1 MERTSGRRG
10 GTLSFRFEVTNFPF
24 CTTQTFHGNGGGMRK
39 RVLPQRWFHQRYSTL
54 DSKTSKAQV
63 YLIGLLP
70 YRRDYLSVILP
81 DFLYK
86 YIHSCD

>member
-1 MERTSGRRG
+1 MEMAGECERG
-10 GTLSFRFEVTNFPF
+10 SF
-24 CTTQTFHGNGGGMRK
+24 
-39 RVLPQRWFHQRYSTL
+39 PQRWFHQRYSTDTL

-86 YIHSCD
+86 YIHSCDRYYR